1 MNKIIPLFLILFL
14 YAYNIQAQPYG
25 PPITFRGIADC
36 GQWVKARSLGTAGY
50 LETGVIGFINGTSN
64 GSGIDVW
71 YGNGSKMSDD
81 AAFLFVDNY
90 CQKNPLDS
98 IWSAAAALANANT
111 NNRVLNQLRKLF
123 KQ

>member
-1 MNKIIPLFLILFL
+1 MKTLSFFALLFFSTCIV
-14 YAYNIQAQPYG
+14 QAQPYG

-71 YGNGSKMSDD
+71 YGNGSKMSDE
-81 AAFLFVDNY
+81 AAFLFIDNF
-90 CQKNPLDS
+90 CQKSPLES
-98 IWSAAAALANANT
+98 IWVAAAALADANT
-111 NNRVLNQLRKLF
+111 NNRVKNNLKKLL
-123 KQ
+123 KL

>member
-1 MNKIIPLFLILFL
+1 MKTLVYITLFMLGASNL
-14 YAYNIQAQPYG
+14 QAQPYG
-25 PPITFRGIADC
+25 QPITFRGIADC
-36 GQWVKARSLGTAGY
+36 GQWVNARALGTAGY

-71 YGNGSKMSDD
+71 YGKGSKMSDE
-81 AAFLFVDNY
+81 AAFLYIDNY

-98 IWSAAAALANANT
+98 VWFAAASLADVNT
-111 NNRVLNQLRKLF
+111 NNRIKNNLRKLL